1 MNLLFPLRLFL
12 RCLVVLLVRFRQ
24 RLHWV
29 LFLDLPQQLFVPCNV
44 RLPSTLVL
52 GFTTLLWTLFI
63 NVRLLVHGIAVVP
76 IFYFDIPLA
85 SS

>member
-29 LFLDLPQQLFVPCNV
+29 LFLDLLQQLFVPCNV

-63 NVRLLVHGIAVVP
+63 NVCLLVHGIAVVSV
-76 IFYFDIPLA
+76 FYFDIPLA